1 MDGFLSNASLD
12 GCEKMASNP
21 YFSVIIP
28 TYKRGHIIDYA
39 LDGLTKQTFKNF
51 EAVIVIRSSG
61 DETEERV
68 DSYADR
74 LRIRKFTLSDRWQH
88 WDQLNYGI
96 SKAQGSVLAFLDDD
110 AVPLPNWLEL
120 QSQIYVGPN
129 IGGIAGNVL
138 TARIV
143 NGNAV
148 PMEQDASEI
157 IIRYEPAL
165 ENIGAYFWLKPLSG
179 LENNL
184 IYITKAG
191 TVEKNTHFNANAHI
205 KSVLG
210 MGANMS
216 VSRKAMGSFLFPPL
230 WTGSQWEQFLG
241 WHLWRRGYALV
252 FWPEIKV
259 YHLAHGQTIS
269 RFIKDKNMISA
280 REAGIV
286 LFFYNLYGL
295 EKQLSMMHKVVSTM
309 FKSAEFIRKM
319 AKDKD
324 TYQAKLK
331 GLIYGNLLGITW
343 LISKGLKLKYTP
355 SETLKTKMPRSKTS

>member
-1 MDGFLSNASLD
+1 
-12 GCEKMASNP
+12 MASNP

-28 TYKRGHIIDYA
+28 TYKRGHIIDHA
-39 LDGLTKQTFKNF
+39 LNGLTKQTFKNF

-61 DETEERV
+61 DGTEERV

-74 LRIRKFTLSDRWQH
+74 LCIRKFVLSNRWQH

-120 QSQIYVGPN
+120 QSKIYVGPN

-138 TARIV
+138 TATIV
-143 NGNAV
+143 DGNAV
-148 PMEQDASEI
+148 PLEQDASEI
-157 IIRYEPAL
+157 IPRYKPAL
-165 ENIGAYFWLKPLSG
+165 ENIGAYLWLKPLSG

-191 TVEKNTHFNANAHI
+191 AVEKNVHCSANAHI

-216 VSRKAMGSFLFPPL
+216 VSRKAIGSFLFPPL
-230 WTGSQWEQFLG
+230 WSGSQWEQFLG
-241 WHLWRRGYALV
+241 WHLWRRGYDIV
-252 FWPEIKV
+252 FCPEVKV
-259 YHLAHGQTIS
+259 YHLAHGQTFS
-269 RFIKDKNMISA
+269 RFIKDKHIISA
-280 REAGIV
+280 REAGV
-286 LFFYNLYGL
+286 ALFFYNLYGL

-309 FKSAEFIRKM
+309 FKFAVFIRKM
-319 AKDKD
+319 TEDKD
-324 TYQAKLK
+324 TNQAKLK
-331 GLIYGNLLGITW
+331 GLTYGNLLGMTW
-343 LISKGLKLKYTP
+343 LISKGLKLTYTP
-355 SETLKTKMPRSKTS
+355 SETLKTKMPQS